1 MEHLMKILFVDDE
14 PLTRTYLRQIIDW
27 EELGMTVTGEAGN
40 GKEALQLL
48 AEEPYDIMITDIR
61 MPVIDGIELIR
72 AIRETSQE
80 MKIIVLSAYSD
91 FEYAR
96 TVFSHGITGY
106 LIKPINEE
114 KLLALVQKAQ
124 QELQCS
130 IEEAQR
136 SHFTQTLAA
145 ETLLW
150 EQITK
155 PNTDELFFRKF
166 GSLQSKPDLSRYQLV
181 SLTFTRSDLTRGDVV
196 AALHE
201 ASPLF
206 EDYGRFIIRADRRV
220 WLMILEQ
227 EIGSQEVRLA
237 EGLLHSRIDPDA
249 FILVSGTH
257 SSPSTLSEA
266 YRELNYLTALRFY
279 ANRTHYVFYRR
290 RKQPVPN
297 EPSFTIYDAVNRS
310 ILLLQSRALRDIDAY
325 MDELDEMTQQLYGD
339 QVEEY
344 RNYWTMFALL
354 IRTRIEQSD
363 ALIHL
368 PRVLK
373 EFEHTTFQDAESS
386 EQILLFLKRCFA
398 EVLKTSVVVPD
409 NQSTPIVQMIKEYIQ
424 KNYQQKVSLDSIAEA
439 HELSKNYVCRV
450 FHDATGV
457 PLWDYLTMVR
467 IEHAKQML
475 SSSAKTTGEIAQL
488 VGYENQGYF
497 SSVFKKKTGIS
508 PKKFRKDAGAS
519 RLCL

>member
-1 MEHLMKILFVDDE
+1 MKILFVDDE

-27 EELGMTVTGEAGN
+27 EELGITVAGEAGN
-40 GKEALQLL
+40 GKEALQLI
-48 AEEPYDIMITDIR
+48 AREPFDIMITDIR
-61 MPVIDGIELIR
+61 MPVIDGIELIQ

-96 TVFSHGITGY
+96 TVFSYGITGY

-114 KLLALVQKAQ
+114 KLLSLVQKAQ

-130 IEEAQR
+130 IEEAQKSR
-136 SHFTQTLAA
+136 FTQTLAA

-155 PNTDELFFRKF
+155 PNTDEQFFRKF
-166 GSLQSKPDLSRYQLV
+166 ESLRSKPDLSRYQLV
-181 SLTFTRSDLTRGDVV
+181 SLTFTRSDLTRKAVV

-206 EDYGRFIIRADRRV
+206 ENYGRFIIRAARRV
-220 WLMILEQ
+220 WLMILEK

-237 EGLLHSRIDPDA
+237 GEIIHSRIDPA
-249 FILVSGTH
+249 AYILVSGTH
-257 SSPSTLSEA
+257 ASPSTLSEA
-266 YRELNYLTALRFY
+266 YTELNYLTALRFY
-279 ANRTHYVFYRR
+279 ANRTHYVFYRK
-290 RKQPVPN
+290 RKHPVPAV
-297 EPSFTIYDAVNRS
+297 PSFTIYDAVNRS
-310 ILLLQSRALRDIDAY
+310 ILLLQSRALTTIDAY

-344 RNYWTMFALL
+344 KNYWAMFLL
-354 IRTRIEQSD
+354 LVRTRIEQSD

-386 EQILLFLKRCFA
+386 EQILDFLKSCFA
-398 EVLKTSVVVPD
+398 AVLQTSVSVPD
-409 NQSTPIVQMIKEYIQ
+409 NQSMPIVQMIKEYIQ
-424 KNYQQKVSLDSIAEA
+424 KNYQKKVSLDSIAEA

-450 FHDATGV
+450 FHNVTGV
-457 PLWDYLTMVR
+457 TLWDYLTMVR

-475 SSSAKTTGEIAQL
+475 SSSSRTTGEIAQL

-508 PKKFRKDAGAS
+508 PKKFRKDAS
-519 RLCL
+519 STRLCL